1 MITLKE
7 SLLSRTKDKVGNFDM
22 SKVLNIP
29 TVKDFYINQWNRNL
43 IEVKWHCEELLS
55 IYKSE
60 YPKAFKSKWDK
71 CHLCFQIDKTIPS
84 FQLLYIYIVN
94 SENGCNYWLSGWY
107 HSFTDSNLRVYK
119 KHTIDIIKKLA
130 ENPDAMDNLFSH
142 AAKQRLENGE
152 HTELKDL
159 LYDL

>member
-7 SLLSRTKDKVGNFDM
+7 SLLSRTKDKVGNFDL

-29 TVKDFYINQWNRNL
+29 TIKDFYVNQWNRNL
-43 IEVKWHCEELLS
+43 IEVKWHCDELLS

-60 YPKAFKSKWDK
+60 YPNAFNSKWDK
-71 CHLCFQIDKTIPS
+71 CHLSFQIDKTLPS
-84 FQLLYIYIVN
+84 VQLLNIYVVN
-94 SENGCNYWLSGWY
+94 SENGCNYWLKGWS
-107 HSFTDSNLRVYK
+107 HSFTGSNLRVYK

-130 ENPDAMDNLFSH
+130 ENSDAMDNLFSH
-142 AAKQRLENGE
+142 SSKQRLENGGY
-152 HTELKDL
+152 TEKDL